1 VLHACRISM
10 VARGKLRIEMFGR
23 KVEERTIHSGQRTPC
38 SHMCIPTVCTTTI
51 YGRECN
57 RGSKSMN
64 LARTESTRPVS
75 HQLLPFRYVVAHH
88 APAALSRQSGRL
100 LILSLIFLLLSL
112 LLLFHYISLDDN
124 ERVRGK
130 NWPPI
135 VNSQDLGRCRRVS
148 CSTWALLHPPIF
160 EPCVH
165 SSATS
170 KLRHQAHSRT
180 SPTRIRTRFLAG
192 PSKPSSSHSRLFD
205 PSKTWHRDPSRHC
218 LTATRDLHQHSA
230 AHRQ

>member
-1 VLHACRISM
+1 
-10 VARGKLRIEMFGR
+10 
-23 KVEERTIHSGQRTPC
+23 
-38 SHMCIPTVCTTTI
+38 
-51 YGRECN
+51 
-57 RGSKSMN
+57 MN
-64 LARTESTRPVS
+64 LARTESSRPVS

-218 LTATRDLHQHSA
+218 LTATRDRSSPAFRSTSPVVRRLATASCFLVSFHHSRA
-230 AHRQ
+230 KGTASELYSNIALLLLFLRFTLARIASLDTFTA